1 MSVGHIATLVLEGI
15 LGLFSAYAAYSL
27 FTSTPPS
34 IAQSRAALRYP
45 RWYWVLAGCVSV
57 VGATG
62 LLVGLAIPTVGA
74 VASVWMV
81 AYFIVATLT
90 HLARGDV
97 KNLGM
102 PLLFLAIFIGL
113 VALRWA
119 DVGAV
124 LAQLSAK

>member
-34 IAQSRAALRYP
+34 IAQARAALRYP
-45 RWYWVLAGCVSV
+45 RWYWVLAGCVAT
-57 VGATG
+57 VGAVG
-62 LLVGLAIPTVGA
+62 LLVGLAIPTLGA
-74 VASVWMV
+74 IASVWMV

-90 HLARGDV
+90 HLSRGDV

-113 VALRWA
+113 VALHWP
-119 DVGAV
+119 DVNTVVTA
-124 LAQLSAK
+124 LSAK